1 MNYEYEIEYRDEEG
15 DTYEESFTNLS
26 EAKKFIK
33 EQRAEGNEIIQTWRY
48 LDGEYKGAIR

>member
-1 MNYEYEIEYRDEEG
+1 MNYEYEIEYRDQEG